1 MDNTT
6 NSQTFDEYFI
16 SLKTFLDY
24 MYMLGS
30 ESTTDEQL
38 EALYDTH
45 ITISHQGHTLNIP
58 FDATAYTCLTNF
70 LETLI
75 KEY

>member
-6 NSQTFDEYFI
+6 KQTFDEYFI

-30 ESTTDEQL
+30 ESITDEQL

-45 ITISHQGHTLNIP
+45 ITISHQDHTINIP
-58 FDATAYTCLTNF
+58 FDATAYNCLTNF
-70 LETLI
+70 IETLI